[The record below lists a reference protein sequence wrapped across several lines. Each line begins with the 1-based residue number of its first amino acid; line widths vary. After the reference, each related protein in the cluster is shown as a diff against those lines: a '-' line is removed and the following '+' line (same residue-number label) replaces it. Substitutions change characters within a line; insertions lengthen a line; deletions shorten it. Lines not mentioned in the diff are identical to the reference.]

1 MSLDG
6 EDPAGRLGGKH
17 VSPVSPSVAIGH
29 AVAGLDANAIAD
41 VQASVR
47 RRLFDAVTALAPAA
61 AVPPTVGAR
70 TCATPGRRVRAL
82 ANRVIPAR

>member
-1 MSLDG
+1 
-6 EDPAGRLGGKH
+6 
-17 VSPVSPSVAIGH
+17 
-29 AVAGLDANAIAD
+29 